1 MAKQV
6 TDYFLSQMFLNS
18 SFGIGIGNAKI
29 FLSQG
34 ETTYFWVVLA
44 VAELLWLLLAT
55 IALFT

>member
-1 MAKQV
+1 
-6 TDYFLSQMFLNS
+6 MFLNS